1 MSCKNEL
8 VLNGI
13 TYNTSNLE
21 HRRLIGKMM
30 EIKLKEYFAKH
41 INCYD
46 IEHISNDN
54 PFNRYDFVIKNDK
67 DIYLVELKSRLG
79 SIEKHSIEKICYK
92 KIRAYK
98 KIIKQHPTTKIM
110 FVFCHI
116 IDENDYKFY
125 YYIIEDFKQLDED
138 TFLNMEYSDWLYELS
153 TKTVKELEYFI

>member
-13 TYNTSNLE
+13 TYNTANE
-21 HRRLIGKMM
+21 NDRRIIGKTM

-79 SIEKHSIEKICYK
+79 SIEKHSIE
-92 KIRAYK
+92 
-98 KIIKQHPTTKIM
+98 TLGM
-110 FVFCHI
+110 
-116 IDENDYKFY
+116 
-125 YYIIEDFKQLDED
+125 
-138 TFLNMEYSDWLYELS
+138 
-153 TKTVKELEYFI
+153 TKTPAFIFFNFLFLPSSSPFFLFCCCLPLFYLFL